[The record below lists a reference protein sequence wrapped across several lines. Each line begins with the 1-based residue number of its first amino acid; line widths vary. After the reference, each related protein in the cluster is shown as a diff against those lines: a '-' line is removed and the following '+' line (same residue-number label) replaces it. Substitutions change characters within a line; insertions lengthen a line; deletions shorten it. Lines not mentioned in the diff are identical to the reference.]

1 MQEKLEK
8 LKTILTNYFG
18 DKKICLNLHNH
29 EFVALYC
36 SACTLNCLVEDDD
49 LGLALGALT
58 IFS

>member
-1 MQEKLEK
+1 M
-8 LKTILTNYFG
+8 TNYFCV
-18 DKKICLNLHNH
+18 KKICLKLHNR

-58 IFS
+58 ILS